1 MLSLWD
7 GAPSSLWTP
16 TRPCL
21 PQPLP
26 ASPSVLATSLSFGAQ
41 ASGQLLVPQMQH
53 TLLQA
58 HTFVPSLLFA
68 WNILPWSPS
77 WLAIHFSGPS
87 SRPFLLGG
95 LLWPPLLRFRLK
107 TPKGP
112 SAWHGVLKLYEILW
126 LTVLNPDVFHRPWW
140 CGGKKVACCI
150 SEQRMLQTPRFQPL
164 LPPQT
169 VDPEGIQDAE
179 KQATGSRWL
188 RCISKEWL

>member
-1 MLSLWD
+1 MGRCPLLFMNTYKTLP
-7 GAPSSLWTP
+7 APAP
-16 TRPCL
+16 ACL
-21 PQPLP
+21 PISACNFTLLWGPGIWTALGSSN
-26 ASPSVLATSLSFGAQ
+26 AAHSSPS
-41 ASGQLLVPQMQH
+41 PH
-53 TLLQA
+53 
-58 HTFVPSLLFA
+58 FVPHLLFA
-68 WNILPWSPS
+68 WNILPSSPS

-87 SRPFLLGG
+87 SRPFVLGG
-95 LLWPPLLRFRLK
+95 LLWPPLLRFKLK

-140 CGGKKVACCI
+140 CGGKKVACRI